1 MWCEHSPSLAAVWE
15 TRGKVRKEEEDEGEE
30 EQKKK
35 KTKRKRKKKKTK
47 RKKKKKKK
55 RGVEGGG
62 GRKKEKKERKEERM
76 RASKQEMDCYQ
87 IRVLLIGAPS
97 SFQLS
102 LSCSFHDFT
111 EK

>member
-1 MWCEHSPSLAAVWE
+1 MGNA
-15 TRGKVRKEEEDEGEE
+15 GKSQKRRRRRRRRRTEEEEDEEE
-30 EQKKK
+30 EEEEEDEEEEKKK
-35 KTKRKRKKKKTK
+35 K
-47 RKKKKKKK
+47 
-55 RGVEGGG
+55 
-62 GRKKEKKERKEERM
+62 KEERM

>member
-55 RGVEGGG
+55 GGG